1 VEKEYHHVVC
11 KGLAVVLVLCYIT
24 HVVTALHGVC
34 FLTSIIW
41 GERSTVFDD
50 FIIDVVVSCA
60 LPTQGHVSSEGPAAA
75 METDALL
82 LQVRGCGTVCQFIW
96 DKL

>member
-1 VEKEYHHVVC
+1 LLDAMTTQRQCYSSSFRFGVEWTSRRPLWSTCHCPVWLHLTWPPTVSCSLTKVV
-11 KGLAVVLVLCYIT
+11 I
-24 HVVTALHGVC
+24 
-34 FLTSIIW
+34 
-41 GERSTVFDD
+41 
-50 FIIDVVVSCA
+50 SCA

-82 LQVRGCGTVCQFIW
+82 LQVRDCGTVCQLIW